1 MVLHEDRALLSR
13 NRRKNGGMLKS
24 SGDVLDNDASSKER
38 ERERDNKIHSY
49 VTVSNAEVT
58 YVPAR
63 FGIMKLMLEKYN
75 ERTSFRRAPGHLAR
89 LAKACHRIE
98 NGFTSL

>member
-1 MVLHEDRALLSR
+1 MRIEHCCREIVERQND
-13 NRRKNGGMLKS
+13 GMSKS
-24 SGDVLDNDASSKER
+24 SGDVLDDDAPSKEKKK
-38 ERERDNKIHSY
+38 ERDNKTHSY
-49 VTVSNAEVT
+49 VTVPNAGGA

-63 FGIMKLMLEKYN
+63 FGIMKLALEKYN
-75 ERTSFRRAPGHLAR
+75 ERMSFCRAPGHLSC